1 MNFVSNLFN
10 YIYNKVITF
19 KVNTFKIQ
27 SFYPVNNHI
36 VATQQI
42 VPKGH
47 INILFDEDIIYI
59 FINTTNI
66 HNASE
71 LFMNDIEEKCFDN
84 KYIKIYLLKS
94 HTLEPLY
101 KYLLEITEDTIEYI
115 KTDLS
120 NQKKHL
126 HTFTDA
132 IQSHI
137 EFNNIKNYHIYY

>member
-10 YIYNKVITF
+10 YFYNKVKNLT
-19 KVNTFKIQ
+19 VH
-27 SFYPVNNHI
+27 SFYPQNNI
-36 VATQQI
+36 NNNI
-42 VPKGH
+42 DPKGH
-47 INILFDEDIIYI
+47 ILFDEDIVYI

-71 LFMNDIEEKCFDN
+71 LFMNNIEEKCFDN
-84 KYIKIYLLKS
+84 KYIKIYLLKT
-94 HTLEPLY
+94 HTLKSLY
-101 KYLLEITEDTIEYI
+101 KNVLQITDENIDFI
-115 KTDLS
+115 KYDLS
-120 NQKKHL
+120 NEKKHL

>member
-10 YIYNKVITF
+10 YFYNKVTTF
-19 KVNTFKIQ
+19 KVKTVTVQ
-27 SFYPVNNHI
+27 SFYPQNNI
-36 VATQQI
+36 NNI
-42 VPKGH
+42 DPKGH
-47 INILFDEDIIYI
+47 ILFDEDILYI
-59 FINTTNI
+59 FINTANI

-71 LFMNDIEEKCFDN
+71 LFMNDLEEKCFDN

-94 HTLEPLY
+94 NTLEPLY
-101 KYLLEITEDTIEYI
+101 KYLLEITDETIDYI

-120 NQKKHL
+120 NQRKHL
-126 HTFTDA
+126 HTFIDA

>member
-1 MNFVSNLFN
+1 MNFISNLFN
-10 YIYNKVITF
+10 YVYNKIITF
-19 KVNTFKIQ
+19 KVKT
-27 SFYPVNNHI
+27 FYPQNNI
-36 VATQQI
+36 NNND
-42 VPKGH
+42 PLGH
-47 INILFDEDIIYI
+47 INILFDEDIVYI
-59 FINTTNI
+59 FINTANI
-66 HNASE
+66 HNAYE

-101 KYLLEITEDTIEYI
+101 KYLLEITEETVDYI

>member
-1 MNFVSNLFN
+1 MNFFSNLFN
-10 YIYNKVITF
+10 YIYNKVKNFT
-19 KVNTFKIQ
+19 IQ
-27 SFYPVNNHI
+27 SFYTQNN
-36 VATQQI
+36 
-42 VPKGH
+42 
-47 INILFDEDIIYI
+47 INNNIDPSIHILFDEDIVYI
-59 FINTTNI
+59 FINTANI

-71 LFMNDIEEKCFDN
+71 LLMNDLEEKCFDN

-101 KYLLEITEDTIEYI
+101 KYSLEITNENIDCI
-115 KTDLS
+115 KTNLS